1 MNCEDAEASLFED
14 EPWLKADTTVRTQ
27 AESSRGG
34 RAAIAEIDAWQEQH
48 QVLREECENFQSRLL
63 QEAAARV
70 KSAPAVLQV
79 GDFVLAQRGD
89 GRPKIGAA
97 WTGPWLVLD
106 RIDNDPAGV
115 IVQAEHLASKV
126 VRSFHMNM
134 LKMFDISLLDDV
146 ADAAPIAALD
156 SWEYEVAEVLEH
168 RTVGGR
174 GKAAST
180 RRLRRKSEAETLNQS
195 SNADAP
201 IKCEQ
206 AGDIWETLELSEQVN
221 VKLIEHKF

>member
-1 MNCEDAEASLFED
+1 L
-14 EPWLKADTTVRTQ
+14 PADTTVRTQ

-48 QVLREECENFQSRLL
+48 RVLREECEKFQSRLL
-63 QEAAARV
+63 NEAAARV
-70 KSAPAVLQV
+70 TSEPAVLQV

-106 RIDNDPAGV
+106 RDDNDPTGV
-115 IVQAEHLASKV
+115 VVQCEHLASKV

-134 LKMFDISLLDDV
+134 LKLFDISLLDDV

-168 RTVGGR
+168 RTIGGR
-174 GKAAST
+174 GKKAFEFLVLWKDLPQSEEAQNPSWEPYST
-180 RRLRRKSEAETLNQS
+180 V
-195 SNADAP
+195 
-201 IKCEQ
+201 
-206 AGDIWETLELSEQVN
+206 AGLQQLDNYAQKM
-221 VKLIEHKF
+221 KLKI

>member
-1 MNCEDAEASLFED
+1 MNCEDAELSLFED
-14 EPWLKADTTVRTQ
+14 EPWLPADNTVRSQ

-34 RAAIAEIDAWQEQH
+34 QAAIAEIDAWQDQH
-48 QVLREECENFQSRLL
+48 RVLREECEEFQARLL
-63 QEAAARV
+63 DEAAARV
-70 KSAPAVLQV
+70 TSKPAVLQV

-89 GRPKIGAA
+89 GRPKIGAL

-106 RIDNDPAGV
+106 RVDNDPTGV
-115 IVQAEHLASKV
+115 VVQAEHLASKV

-134 LKMFDISLLDDV
+134 LKLFDIGLLDEA

-174 GKAAST
+174 GKKAMEFLVLWKDLPQSEEAQNPSWEPYST
-180 RRLRRKSEAETLNQS
+180 VAGLQQLDTYAE
-195 SNADAP
+195 
-201 IKCEQ
+201 K
-206 AGDIWETLELSEQVN
+206 
-221 VKLIEHKF
+221 VKLKI

>member
-1 MNCEDAEASLFED
+1 MNCEEAEASLFED
-14 EPWLKADTTVRTQ
+14 EPWLPAGTAVRNQ

-34 RAAIAEIDAWQEQH
+34 RAALAEIDAWQDQH
-48 QVLREECENFQSRLL
+48 RILREECEEFQRRLL
-63 QEAAARV
+63 DEAAAKV
-70 KSAPAVLQV
+70 TSAPAVLQV

-106 RIDNDPAGV
+106 RVDNDPAGV
-115 IVQAEHLASKV
+115 LVQCEHLASKI

-134 LKMFDISLLDDV
+134 LKLFDISLLDDV
-146 ADAAPIAALD
+146 AEAAPIAALD

-174 GKAAST
+174 GKKALEFLVLWKDLPQTA
-180 RRLRRKSEAETLNQS
+180 EAQNPSWEPYHTVAGLQQL
-195 SNADAP
+195 DAYAE
-201 IKCEQ
+201 K
-206 AGDIWETLELSEQVN
+206 A
-221 VKLIEHKF
+221 KLKI